1 MLGRLI
7 KNRKKISGQ
16 NVKSYHSQAQPETS
30 DRLYERTPDPPVPA
44 SAHCASPN
52 NCYTGSDKDDYL
64 NEKTVYKRAKKE
76 LTAEQHKGGG
86 FAMQSYM
93 KGIRQA

>member
-1 MLGRLI
+1 M
-7 KNRKKISGQ
+7 KKSKISVQ
-16 NVKSYHSQAQPETS
+16 NVKSYNSQAQPRNPV
-30 DRLYERTPDPPVPA
+30 RLYKRARDPPVPA
-44 SAHCASPN
+44 SAHRASPN

-76 LTAEQHKGGG
+76 LTAEQHQGSG
-86 FAMQSYM
+86 FAVQSYM